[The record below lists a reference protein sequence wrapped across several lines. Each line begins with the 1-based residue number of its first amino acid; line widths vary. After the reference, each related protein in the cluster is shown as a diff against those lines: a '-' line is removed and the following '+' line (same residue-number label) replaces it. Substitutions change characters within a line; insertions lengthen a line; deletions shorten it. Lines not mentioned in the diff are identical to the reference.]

1 MYEFLKKKK
10 ETQAERKRW
19 RVKKKERKRK
29 ESYMT
34 ERNKY
39 IKEAVSKVVQ
49 YSSILQKYYR
59 VKIDGKKTFVYAKDS
74 YVMYC
79 SRKRQRVKRKK
90 NRTEREDVSIQN

>member
-59 VKIDGKKTFVYAKDS
+59 VKNKNRGKKNICLREGQLCTVA
-74 YVMYC
+74 
-79 SRKRQRVKRKK
+79 
-90 NRTEREDVSIQN
+90 ERDLE